1 MIFYVL
7 FFIILFVLV
16 VMALLLFLMYRMA
29 NMERVLVQD
38 LYFED
43 LPKAVEDIK
52 IFFISDI
59 HRRVISHQLI
69 ETVRYRANMV
79 IIGGDLIESTVPFT
93 RVEQNILKLKEIG
106 QMYFV
111 WGNND
116 YNVDTKE
123 LESILLKHDV
133 TILTNEAV
141 SIKNGK
147 ITLLGIDDIS
157 MDRDRLDL
165 ALKQC
170 EHTSSF
176 RILISH
182 NPLVKDQI
190 HEDYHIRLILA
201 GHTHGGQIRILGYGP
216 YKLGGIEF
224 IQNCMLFVS
233 NGFGTSTVPLRLGAK
248 PETHLLTLKRG
259 YHTEFGERQEIRL

>member
-1 MIFYVL
+1 MATLSL
-7 FFIILFVLV
+7 F
-16 VMALLLFLMYRMA
+16 MYRTA
-29 NMERVLVQD
+29 NMERVMVQD

-43 LPKAVEDIK
+43 LPRNVEDFK
-52 IFFISDI
+52 LFFISDI
-59 HRRVISHQLI
+59 HRRVISDQLI
-69 ETVRYRANMV
+69 ETVRYRSNTV
-79 IIGGDLIESTVPFT
+79 IIGGDLTESTVPFT
-93 RVEQNILKLKEIG
+93 RVEQNILKLKKIG

-116 YNVDTKE
+116 YGVDTQE
-123 LESILLKHDV
+123 LESVLLKHDV

-157 MDRDRLDL
+157 MNRDRLDI
-165 ALKQC
+165 ALNQC
-170 EHTSSF
+170 APTPSF

-182 NPLVKDQI
+182 NPLVRDQI
-190 HEDYHIRLILA
+190 LEDYGIRLILA

-224 IQNCMLFVS
+224 IHNCMIFVS

-248 PETHLLTLKRG
+248 PETHLLTLKRRINTG
-259 YHTEFGERQEIRL
+259 IGERQEIRL